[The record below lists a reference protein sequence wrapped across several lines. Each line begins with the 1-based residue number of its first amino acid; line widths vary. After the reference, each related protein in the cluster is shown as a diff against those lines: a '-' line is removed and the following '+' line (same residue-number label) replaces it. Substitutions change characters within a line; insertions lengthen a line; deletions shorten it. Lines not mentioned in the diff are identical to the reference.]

1 MVASF
6 EGVEF
11 VRWQD
16 SSDYVLIA
24 VKGNE
29 RYKKPE

>member
-1 MVASF
+1 MLPGGRMVASF

-16 SSDYVLIA
+16 SDYTLITGMA
-24 VKGNE
+24 IK
-29 RYKKPE
+29 